1 MKIGDLVM
9 VYLNNHDEPAPSR
22 VYPGIIR
29 EELGTI
35 VSITNNTLPDVTDVE
50 VLAGGK
56 LIRFHGDEIHPPEKN
71 F

>member
-22 VYPGIIR
+22 AYPGIIR

-35 VSITNNTLPDVTDVE
+35 VTIGGAHAAEEVE
-50 VLAGGK
+50 VLVGGK
-56 LIRFHGDEIHPPEKN
+56 LVWFYIDEIHPPQKN